1 MTVFVQE
8 RELLRHGR
16 VFDLFVERVSFK
28 NGFEMEMEI
37 IRHPGAAA
45 IVPVDAD
52 LNVIIL
58 KQYRHAIGKY
68 IWEIPAGTLD
78 ETEDPLTCAQRE
90 LTEETG
96 YRAESWESLGAVTPV
111 PSYSDE
117 KIDLYLA
124 RDLLPAKQNLE
135 QDEIIQ
141 VEKLPLSDSVR
152 MVLSGEIEDAK
163 TIAGILKTAH
173 KLRVL

>member
-16 VFDLFVERVSFK
+16 VFDLFVEKVSFK

-45 IVPVDAD
+45 IVPVDAE

>member
-16 VFDLFVERVSFK
+16 VFDLFVEKVSFK

-52 LNVIIL
+52 LNVIML

-78 ETEDPLTCAQRE
+78 ENEDPLICAQRE

-96 YRAESWESLGAVTPV
+96 YRAESWESLGAITPV

-124 RDLLPAKQNLE
+124 QDLLPAKQNLE

-173 KLRVL
+173 KFKVF